1 MREIE
6 FRGKHEDD
14 NEWVYGCYTFSKKA
28 ERHLIWVQTED
39 AGLWWHTLP
48 FVVHKDSIGQFTGLR
63 DKNGCKI
70 YDGDIIINTSG
81 ESNYKLIIVY
91 HRGAFR
97 VKFFI
102 NKDEP
107 YDSATYGKDYCQYLH
122 ESKYSSRFRQNPQHY
137 EVVGNIYLKEKE
149 NVR

>member
-6 FRGKHEDD
+6 FRAKCKLLGKMMYGSLYIKKNGKVFINSTE
-14 NEWVYGCYTFSKKA
+14 VYEETVS
-28 ERHLIWVQTED
+28 
-39 AGLWWHTLP
+39 
-48 FVVHKDSIGQFTGLR
+48 QFTGLR
-63 DKNGCKI
+63 DKNCLKI
-70 YDGDIIINTSG
+70 YEGDIIVNTKG
-81 ESNYKLIIVY
+81 ESNYKLIVVY

-107 YDSATYGKDYCQYLH
+107 YNSATYGKDYCQYLH